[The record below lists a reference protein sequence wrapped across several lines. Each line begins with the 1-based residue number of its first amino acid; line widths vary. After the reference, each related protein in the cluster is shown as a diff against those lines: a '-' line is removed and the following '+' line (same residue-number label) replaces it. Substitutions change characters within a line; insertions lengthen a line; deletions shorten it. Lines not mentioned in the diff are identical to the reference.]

1 MLRKTISVIIIF
13 FAMIYALSAED
24 VKNSSFFLELNKPG
38 ESYISFIDLSSE
50 NYGGETSSISFSADS
65 AFRTAECSVGII
77 WNIYTENEGGIYE
90 NGSAELALVF
100 RASISDPGY
109 MLRRID
115 PISSAQVMG
124 QPGLNY
130 SVAIRDF
137 ESSNAENSPDALVI
151 EQSDAPIDVV
161 SRTLKM
167 INMQGTLNPYSGEQ
181 GSAILDFSLTPP
193 ADGYITGTYK
203 GDVVMEL
210 IIN

>member
-1 MLRKTISVIIIF
+1 MFQAS
-13 FAMIYALSAED
+13 
-24 VKNSSFFLELNKPG
+24 
-38 ESYISFIDLSSE
+38 
-50 NYGGETSSISFSADS
+50 DS
-65 AFRTAECSVGII
+65 DS
-77 WNIYTENEGGIYE
+77 
-90 NGSAELALVF
+90 
-100 RASISDPGY
+100 GY

-115 PISSAQVMG
+115 PISSAQVMD

-151 EQSDAPIDVV
+151 EQSDVSIDVE

-193 ADGYITGTYK
+193 DDGYITGTYK
-203 GDVVMEL
+203 GEVVMKL